1 MREIVRTGTKAQKQ
15 GLGQLPAY
23 WNAVIGG
30 TPSIQDAFYEVAPPP
45 IAGVTTFVREF
56 SSGSEGVMV
65 CVVLKSSTRVVLALV
80 AFGPGGQYSSY
91 SDAQAEALKRAHPRA
106 RDI

>member
-1 MREIVRTGTKAQKQ
+1 
-15 GLGQLPAY
+15 
-23 WNAVIGG
+23 
-30 TPSIQDAFYEVAPPP
+30 
-45 IAGVTTFVREF
+45 VREF

-80 AFGPGGQYSSY
+80 AFGLGGQYSSY